1 MNNLV
6 ITPNYVN
13 IFSCIGPKCEDSCCN
28 DWGIYFDKKTYKK
41 IVKHPDF
48 SSLAKI
54 AFKEIKT
61 DNDSWAVIEL
71 DEQGGCPFLNEK
83 KLCKIHDKAG
93 EQALSHTCKTYP
105 KVSHH
110 IAGNRYNSLN
120 LSCPEV
126 ARIVLFEPEAFQFD
140 AQISGNKSAV
150 PIPEWQE
157 KSYDYSLELLV
168 GLGLD
173 WEQALLAIGLLIRT
187 SESVVNGIEPASAL
201 DLRFEQLQKFVQAGL
216 LNEQYDQLTSTPAVQ
231 EIAFVSVHS
240 KLCKI
245 HSRAHRPR
253 FTRLNEAVNS
263 ICNEDN
269 QYSIEALNEAW
280 HNIALPALSDTPDLF
295 ERFIL
300 YSIFHN
306 HFPMLGKDGPLK
318 AFRLLVLDCLLIRC
332 YLSAMAFK
340 YQGLTQSDIILCF
353 QVYQV
358 VRQHRSSFADVIDE
372 IMQELDIQTIP
383 STISLLKTK

>member
-1 MNNLV
+1 MKNIV

-13 IFSCIGPKCEDSCCN
+13 LFSCIGPKCEDSCCN

-41 IVKHPDF
+41 IAKHPDF

-61 DNDSWAVIEL
+61 NNDSWAVIEL
-71 DEQGGCPFLNEK
+71 DEQGACRFLNEK

-93 EQALSHTCKTYP
+93 EDALSDTCKTYP
-105 KVSHH
+105 KVSNH
-110 IAGNRYNSLN
+110 IAGNRYNSLS

-126 ARIVLFEPEAFQFD
+126 TRIVLFEPEAFQFD
-140 AQISGNKSAV
+140 AQFSGNKSAT

-168 GLGLD
+168 NLGLD
-173 WEQALLAIGLLIRT
+173 WEESLLAIGLLIKT
-187 SESVVNGIEPASAL
+187 SDNVAKGIEPLSSL
-201 DLRFEQLQKFVQAGL
+201 DIRLKQLQSFVQAGL
-216 LNEQYDQLTSTPAVQ
+216 LTEQYKQIPYTPSVQTS
-231 EIAFVSVHS
+231 AFVSIHS

-245 HSRAHRPR
+245 HSRANRPR
-253 FTRLNEAVNS
+253 FTRLNEAVNK

-269 QYSIEALNEAW
+269 QYSVNSLNNAW
-280 HNIALPALSDTPDLF
+280 HEIVLPSLGKSPDIF
-295 ERFIL
+295 ERYIL
-300 YSIFHN
+300 YSIYHN

-318 AFRLLVLDCLLIRC
+318 AFRLLVLDCLIIRC
-332 YLSAMAFK
+332 YLSAIAYK
-340 YQGLTQSDIILCF
+340 YGELSESDIILCF

-358 VRQHRSSFADVIDE
+358 VRQHRSTFTDIIDE
-372 IMQELDIQTIP
+372 IMQDLDLKSIP
-383 STISLLKTK
+383 AVISLLKTK

>member
-6 ITPNYVN
+6 ITPNYVDL
-13 IFSCIGPKCEDSCCN
+13 FSCIGPQCEDSCCN

-54 AFKEIKT
+54 AFKEVKT
-61 DNDSWAVIEL
+61 NDSSWAVIEL
-71 DEQGGCPFLNEK
+71 DEQGACPFLNEQ
-83 KLCKIHDKAG
+83 KLCQIHDKAG
-93 EQALSHTCKTYP
+93 EAALSHTCKTYP
-105 KVSHH
+105 KVSNF
-110 IAGNRYNSLN
+110 IAGNKYKSLN

-126 ARIVLFEPEAFQFD
+126 ARIVLFEPDAFLFD
-140 AQISGNKSAV
+140 AQVSGNKAAT

-157 KSYDYSLELLV
+157 KSYEYSLELLV

-187 SESVVNGIEPASAL
+187 SESVSRGLEPASAL
-201 DLRFEQLQKFVQAGL
+201 DARFQQLQKFVQAGL
-216 LNEQYDQLTSTPAVQ
+216 LMEQYERLPYTPAVQ
-231 EIAFVSVHS
+231 TSAFVSVHS
-240 KLCKI
+240 KLCQI
-245 HSRAHRPR
+245 HSRATRPR
-253 FTRLNEAVNS
+253 FTRLNQAVNS
-263 ICNEDN
+263 ICNQENEYNIEMLN
-269 QYSIEALNEAW
+269 QAW
-280 HNIALPALSDTPDLF
+280 HGIALPALTAHPDLF

-306 HFPMLGKDGPLK
+306 HFPMLGKEGPLK

-340 YQGLTQSDIILCF
+340 YQGLTESDIILCF

-358 VRQHRSSFADVIDE
+358 VRQHRATFADVIDE
-372 IMQELDIQTIP
+372 IMQELDIQTVP
-383 STISLLKTK
+383 AAISLLKTI